1 MSSWRSWH
9 RPLVLFA
16 GAMAVMTV
24 VSAVGLILDDRVLA
38 GAAIWF
44 KPFKFAVSFVVYALA
59 LAWMLTLVTRG
70 GGSAGGPGHW
80 SRCPASPRWR
90 SSPVR

>member
-16 GAMAVMTV
+16 AAMAVMAV
-24 VSAVGLILDDRVLA
+24 VSGVGLLVDDRVLV
-38 GAAIWF
+38 GSAIWL

-59 LAWMLTLVTRG
+59 LAWMLTLLTRG
-70 GGSAGGPGHW
+70 GAPAGWPGPW
-80 SRCPASPRWR
+80 SPSPA
-90 SSPVR
+90 